1 MTMNEPPSPP
11 DRPTLIAISTLAYI
25 AAVGLHEHIG
35 HTLACLMLG
44 SHPTEVG
51 AFYVNCSYTGMS
63 DASIRLVA
71 LAGPLVSL
79 LTGILSFLILH
90 RQAPRASSA
99 YYFIWLLGS
108 IGFMSATGY
117 LLFSGITGIGDFG
130 TGRDGLFYQAAP
142 EWLWRIGLTLVGVA
156 GYYLLIKVAVRYI
169 LSTDSAAWAGRV
181 SGTRARR
188 LALTSYLTGAVV
200 SVVIGLLNPH
210 GLIIVVTSATASSLG
225 ATSGLLWM
233 MQLLDR
239 NRQVLAPGL
248 TFQRSWWW
256 ITSGVILTAKSM
268 RSWGQQYA
276 PSPDVQQAKKPD
288 IVKPLCDPKN
298 GCGRPPQAAIE
309 PQAVMRY

>member
-90 RQAPRASSA
+90 RQAPRAPSA

-156 GYYLLIKVAVRYI
+156 GYYLLIKVAVREI
-169 LSTDSAAWAGRV
+169 DQRISGLGRA
-181 SGTRARR
+181 RIRYARR

-200 SVVIGLLNPH
+200 SVAIGLLNPH

-256 ITSGVILTAKSM
+256 IVSGVILTVI
-268 RSWGQQYA
+268 YA
-276 PSPDVQQAKKPD
+276 LVLGPT
-288 IVKPLCDPKN
+288 I
-298 GCGRPPQAAIE
+298 RP
-309 PQAVMRY
+309 